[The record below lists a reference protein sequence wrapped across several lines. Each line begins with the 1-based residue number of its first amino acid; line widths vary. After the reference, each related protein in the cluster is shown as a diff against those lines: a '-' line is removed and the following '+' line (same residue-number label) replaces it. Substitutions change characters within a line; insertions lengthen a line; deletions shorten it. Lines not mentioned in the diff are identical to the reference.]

1 MTRATRWA
9 VVSAGLGA
17 LVVLGAGCSKAVL
30 TPEDYEV
37 RPPVV
42 APEPPASRNAI
53 AARKATEYLGTP
65 YVWSGSSP
73 SGFDCSGLVSYVYAQ
88 VGVSIPHNAAQ
99 QYRYGTPVARDE
111 LQPGDLVAAHGSWAT
126 PIAYYLL
133 SKDVAV
139 ERFSVDWT
147 LEVLQV
153 VGVPRSA
160 TTAATPHPRRTFLV
174 ARAGDEPT
182 LEAIR
187 QKTAAA
193 GASAELTVVKRF
205 DTTTVYEVRLVR

>member
-111 LQPGDLVAAHGSWAT
+111 LQPGDLVFFDRLRHDG
-126 PIAYYLL
+126 IYLG
-133 SKDVAV
+133 DG
-139 ERFSVDWT
+139 RFIH
-147 LEVLQV
+147 
-153 VGVPRSA
+153 A
-160 TTAATPHPRRTFLV
+160 TTPGGVKIARLDEGWFRTRWVGARRL
-174 ARAGDEPT
+174 
-182 LEAIR
+182 
-187 QKTAAA
+187 
-193 GASAELTVVKRF
+193 
-205 DTTTVYEVRLVR
+205 